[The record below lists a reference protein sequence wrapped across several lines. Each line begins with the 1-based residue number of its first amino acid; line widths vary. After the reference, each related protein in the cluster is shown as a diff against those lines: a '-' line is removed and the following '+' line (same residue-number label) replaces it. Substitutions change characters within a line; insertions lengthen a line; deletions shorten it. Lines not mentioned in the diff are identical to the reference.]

1 MARGLDTRLQKLER
15 RIQPARRVVIINGA
29 DEADCERQL
38 QEMRAAGL
46 PDNCVVWM
54 YSGAPP
60 RILERLRRK

>member
-1 MARGLDTRLQKLER
+1 MARGLDTRLRKLER

-46 PDNCVVWM
+46 PDNFTALM

-60 RILERLRRK
+60 RILARLRRK